1 MPLHH
6 EERRVA
12 ALLQEWIRQRGVSL
26 DTVEVRAGWEKGKL
40 MSLLEGKAGFSFTEL
55 LDVLQALDTT
65 PSEFFAQLY
74 GFAGVA
80 AGGDALDRHFD
91 ESRRVVRNAVARRL
105 AWKRDRA
112 DP

>member
-1 MPLHH
+1 
-6 EERRVA
+6 
-12 ALLQEWIRQRGVSL
+12 LLQEWIRQRGVPL

-55 LDVLQALDTT
+55 LEVLQALDTT

-74 GFAGVA
+74 GFAGVTA
-80 AGGDALDRHFD
+80 GDALDRQFE

-105 AWKRDRA
+105 AWKRERVDG
-112 DP
+112 